1 MKLVSYGLQSKC
13 YGDPSYLCVGS
24 LPGVPG
30 VRVCFFFFLAP
41 VVSLLPMDIP
51 MGPFSSQPHFC
62 PSYLMNMASSTHVAL
77 ESVSLQF
84 FFWVIYINVDVI

>member
-1 MKLVSYGLQSKC
+1 MRGFPSWGAWCEGL
-13 YGDPSYLCVGS
+13 
-24 LPGVPG
+24 
-30 VRVCFFFFLAP
+30 FFFFLAP

-84 FFWVIYINVDVI
+84 FFWVIYIDVDVI